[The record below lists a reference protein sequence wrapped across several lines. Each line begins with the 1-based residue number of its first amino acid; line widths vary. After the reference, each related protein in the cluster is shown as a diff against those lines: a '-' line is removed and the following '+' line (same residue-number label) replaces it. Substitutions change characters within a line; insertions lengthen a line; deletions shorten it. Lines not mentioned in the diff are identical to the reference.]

1 MVMRFFRQL
10 GELNPQL
17 FREIKGRFNLRNLG
31 LSVGLSF
38 LGQFLVYLS
47 FLSRKESLKFIY
59 LSSDYCL
66 QKANYLQYSGEYN
79 QIQNQLY
86 PVTGKLPSNP
96 EILQARLAELD
107 KLMNVLCPVDAINF
121 SAWFRDYWTEV
132 FMVLSVFGFFTL
144 IVIGT
149 YMLISDLSTEQRRGT
164 LNFIRLSP
172 QTYKSIFVGKILG
185 VPSLLYLAT
194 LLLIPY
200 HFYAGISAGIPFL
213 EIFSFYAVV
222 VASGIFFYSLSLLFG
237 LIAAGVSGFQAWLG
251 TGFVFF
257 CLLIANSKPIYK
269 DGSDWINFFSP
280 SLILRYLTDHNN
292 STYSNYPFGHN
303 NIQGLTWFSLP
314 LGTSATL
321 TFVFSILH
329 FCLWTVVIW
338 QGLKRCFHNP
348 NTTLVSKQQSYWI
361 TACFTLISLGF
372 SVQRFQFNNEYHL
385 FTSFFW
391 NLLLFGL
398 LIAALSPQRQSL
410 LDWVRYRRERVN
422 GKSHLLSDLILGER
436 SPIIIAIAI
445 NLGIVTALFGLT
457 TLFMPSVEKPLAIMT
472 SILFSGSLILFCVSV
487 AQLML
492 LMKTSKRNVWAAGMV
507 IAITI
512 LPSII
517 FSVLKLQPS
526 QNPFPFLF
534 SPLLFSAIGYA
545 TPNMIALAFI
555 SQVIMIISL
564 NVQFIYKL
572 RILGKSDS
580 QALLSGHS
588 V

>member
-10 GELNPQL
+10 GEFNPQL
-17 FREIKGRFNLRNLG
+17 FREIKGRFNWRNLG

-38 LGQFLVYLS
+38 LGQILLYTS
-47 FLSRKESLKFIY
+47 FLGRREGLKFID
-59 LSSDYCL
+59 LSSNYCL
-66 QKANYLQYSGEYN
+66 KKANYLQYSQEYN

-86 PVTGKLPSNP
+86 PVTGELPNNS

-121 SAWFRDYWTEV
+121 SSWWRDYWTEV
-132 FMVLSVFGFFTL
+132 FMVLSVVCFFAL

-149 YMLISDLSTEQRRGT
+149 YMLISDLTTEQRRGT

-172 QTYKSIFVGKILG
+172 QTYQSIFLGKMLG

-194 LLLIPY
+194 LLVIPY
-200 HFYAGISAGIPFL
+200 HIWAGLSGGIPIL

-222 VASGIFFYSLSLLFG
+222 VASCIFFYSLSLLFG
-237 LIAAGVSGFQAWLG
+237 LIAAGLSGFQAWLG

-257 CLLIANSKPIYK
+257 CLLIANYKPIYK

-280 SLILRYLTDHNN
+280 SLILRYFIDHNN

-321 TFVFSILH
+321 TFVFYILH

-338 QGLKRCFHNP
+338 QGLKRGFHNP
-348 NTTLVSKQQSYWI
+348 DTTPLSKQQSYGI
-361 TACFTLISLGF
+361 TTCFTLISLGF
-372 SVQRFQFNNEYHL
+372 SVQRFQFGHQSHI
-385 FTSFFW
+385 FTSLFW
-391 NLLLFGL
+391 NLLLFVL
-398 LIAALSPQRQSL
+398 LISALSPQRQSL
-410 LDWVRYRRERVN
+410 LDWMRYRRERVN

-436 SPIIIAIAI
+436 SPILIAIVL

-457 TLFMPSVEKPLAIMT
+457 TLLIASFYNRLEIMT
-472 SILFSGSLILFCVSV
+472 SLLLSASLILFCVSV

-512 LPSII
+512 VPLII
-517 FSVLKLQPS
+517 FSFLQLEPS

-534 SPLLFSAIGYA
+534 SPLLFSAIEYA
-545 TPNMIALAFI
+545 TPNRIALAFI
-555 SQVIMIISL
+555 SQVMMIIAV

-572 RILGKSDS
+572 RRLGKSDY